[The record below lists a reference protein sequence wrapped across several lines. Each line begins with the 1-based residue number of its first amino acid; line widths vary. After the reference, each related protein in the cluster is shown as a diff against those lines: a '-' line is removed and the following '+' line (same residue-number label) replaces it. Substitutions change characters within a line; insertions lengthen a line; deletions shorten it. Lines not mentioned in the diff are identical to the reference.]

1 MESRQRLD
9 SVDVPSIAAAVIASI
24 TGWILDAA
32 IQPFLGIGGRILIGF
47 IVTTFVYVYARNWL
61 IQLKG
66 G

>member
-1 MESRQRLD
+1 
-9 SVDVPSIAAAVIASI
+9 VPSIAAAVIASI